1 MSKFVRTFLN
11 SFKEYIVLILLL
23 ILSLLIITLNENHKV
38 KNVRLFSLGIFAS
51 FNKII
56 LDFGN
61 YFEDT
66 EYVESLLKNNA
77 QLMLQVNEL
86 RDYAYEFDEIKNQ
99 IEYKD
104 KSNFELIS
112 AQIVS
117 RLVSKISGYFI
128 ISKGSA
134 DSIEIGL
141 PVITDKGLVGII
153 TDVSQNYSTVRTL
166 ENSLFKVAVRDQRSN
181 VDGILNW
188 DGKDLLI
195 KNVPTTEDI
204 DVGDRVIISEL
215 STIIPPAIPVGIISS
230 KESTIS
236 GILSNIKVKPFADIS
251 KIKNVLIL
259 KKSEDLQLDS
269 LITKTIGVLK

>member
-1 MSKFVRTFLN
+1 MSKFVRIFIN
-11 SFKEYIVLILLL
+11 SFKEYIVLVLLL
-23 ILSLLIITLNENHKV
+23 ILSLLIITLNENQKV

-51 FNKII
+51 VNKLI

-66 EYVESLLKNNA
+66 EYIESLLKNNA

-104 KSNFELIS
+104 KSNYKLIS

-128 ISKGSA
+128 ISKGSI

-204 DVGDRVIISEL
+204 EVGDRVVISEL

-251 KIKNVLIL
+251 KIKNVLVL
-259 KKSEDLQLDS
+259 KKSQDFQLDS
-269 LITKTIGVLK
+269 LINKISGEIK

>member
-1 MSKFVRTFLN
+1 MSKFVSTFLN
-11 SFKEYIVLILLL
+11 SFKEYIVLVLLL
-23 ILSLLIITLNENHKV
+23 ILSLLIITLNENQKV

-51 FNKII
+51 VNKLI

-66 EYVESLLKNNA
+66 EYIESLLKNNA

-104 KSNFELIS
+104 KSNYKLIS

-128 ISKGSA
+128 ISKGSI

-204 DVGDRVIISEL
+204 EVGDRVVISEL

-251 KIKNVLIL
+251 KIKNVLVL
-259 KKSEDLQLDS
+259 KKSQDFQLDS
-269 LITKTIGVLK
+269 LINKISGEIK

>member
-23 ILSLLIITLNENHKV
+23 ILSLLIITLNENQKV
-38 KNVRLFSLGIFAS
+38 KNVRLFSLGIFAT
-51 FNKII
+51 FNKIV
-56 LDFGN
+56 LDISN

-66 EYVESLLKNNA
+66 EHIEGLLKNNA

-86 RDYAYEFDEIKNQ
+86 RDYAYELDELKGQ
-99 IEYKD
+99 FEFKTKSDYK
-104 KSNFELIS
+104 LIS

-128 ISKGSA
+128 ISKGSI
-134 DSIEIGL
+134 DSVEIGL
-141 PVITDKGLVGII
+141 PVITDKGLVGIV
-153 TDVSQNYSTVRTL
+153 TDVSKNYSTIRTL

-181 VDGILNW
+181 VDGVLNW
-188 DGKDLLI
+188 DGKDLQI

-204 DVGDRVIISEL
+204 EVGDRVIVSEL
-215 STIIPPAIPVGIISS
+215 STIIPPAIPVGVISN

-236 GILSNIKVKPFADIS
+236 GILSNIKVKPFVDVN

-259 KKSEDLQLDS
+259 KKKKDFELDS
-269 LITKTIGVLK
+269 LITKVSGGLK

>member
-104 KSNFELIS
+104 QSNFELIS

-204 DVGDRVIISEL
+204 EVGDRVIISEL

-251 KIKNVLIL
+251 KIKNVLVL